1 MYSQAV
7 EQIIDTLEE
16 QLLTDWQLE
25 QYAELGVELIQKMV
39 IYFSLI
45 IWITV
50 QSTAQQIGIITR
62 LF

>member
-25 QYAELGVELIQKMV
+25 QYAER
-39 IYFSLI
+39 
-45 IWITV
+45 
-50 QSTAQQIGIITR
+50 IGYSKYYLTR
-62 LF
+62 TFKKKRVLR